1 MVEAT
6 GSKLANVSFE
16 DLAKALDSDPDFR
29 DAVLRHLGAG
39 AGVAQV
45 STSPVLQAG
54 GRNQVHIETRA
65 QFALDDHRVFDLNG
79 EGLKITVVAVN

>member
-29 DAVLRHLGAG
+29 DAVLRHLGVGASVAQTSP
-39 AGVAQV
+39 AGV
-45 STSPVLQAG
+45 TQAG

-65 QFALDDHRVFDLNG
+65 HFALDDHKVFDLNG
-79 EGLKITVVAVN
+79 EGLKITMVAVN

>member
-39 AGVAQV
+39 ASPTTAATAGVAK
-45 STSPVLQAG
+45 
-54 GRNQVHIETRA
+54 NQVQMEARA
-65 QFALDDHRVFDLNG
+65 QFALDNHKVFDLNG
-79 EGLKITVVAVN
+79 DGLKITMVAVN

>member
-29 DAVLRHLGAG
+29 EAVLRHLGAAKAG
-39 AGVAQV
+39 AA
-45 STSPVLQAG
+45 LG
-54 GRNQVHIETRA
+54 GGGNQVHIETRA
-65 QFALDDHRVFDLNG
+65 TFSLDDHKVFDLNG
-79 EGLKITVVAVN
+79 EGLKLTVVAVN

>member
-6 GSKLANVSFE
+6 GNKLANVSFE

-29 DAVLRHLGAG
+29 QAVLSHLGAG
-39 AGVAQV
+39 PQQTSTVSAAQV
-45 STSPVLQAG
+45 G
-54 GRNQVHIETRA
+54 GKNQVHIETRA
-65 QFALDDHRVFDLNG
+65 QFALEDHKVFDLNG

>member
-29 DAVLRHLGAG
+29 DAVLRHLGSAATQMTAKG
-39 AGVAQV
+39 PGVAK
-45 STSPVLQAG
+45 
-54 GRNQVHIETRA
+54 NQVQMEARA
-65 QFALDDHRVFDLNG
+65 QFALDDQKIFDLNG
-79 EGLKITVVAVN
+79 DGLKITMVAVN